1 MKLMQNLSKRISS
14 IQNSPTLSLNEKARQ
29 LRENGA
35 DVINLGI
42 GEPLNNFP
50 DSALKSMMEKLET
63 RKIKYGPTGGIKSL
77 KHAIQDY
84 TKKHYGR
91 TPDLNNITVSVGA
104 KQAIFNLLYVLLN
117 PGEEV
122 ILFTP
127 YWVSY
132 PEMVKLAHGKPVYVQ
147 TNEKFIPEMD
157 KVIAAITEKTK
168 AIILNSPNNPTG
180 AVYTPEL
187 IAALVDYCES
197 NQIYLIMDDIYHQ
210 LIFEPAQWVPGY
222 VFTSKPFNK
231 SHLIIVNGIS
241 KTYGMTGFRIGWTIA
256 AEAIIKAMEKI
267 QSHSTSGASVL
278 LQEAALGAMK
288 NGEQTVQELK
298 VFIQTNKDLLTGELL
313 KIKGIK
319 LADPGG
325 TFYCFPDIR
334 KFNSDSQQLA
344 TLLLEKAFVA
354 TVPGIAFGQE
364 GYLRLSYTCS
374 TEQIVESAARIR
386 WAIDPDAPREIIIG
400 GETCLCDWERTKL

>member
-1 MKLMQNLSKRISS
+1 MKIMQNLSKNISS

-50 DSALKSMMEKLET
+50 DGALKCIMEKLET
-63 RKIKYGPTGGIKSL
+63 RKIKYGPTGGTKPL
-77 KHAIQDY
+77 KYAIQEY

-91 TPDLNNITVSVGA
+91 TPDLNNITVNVGA
-104 KQAIFNLLYVLLN
+104 KQALFNLLYVLLN

-147 TNEKFIPEMD
+147 TNEIFIPEMEN
-157 KVIAAITEKTK
+157 VIAAITANTK
-168 AIILNSPNNPTG
+168 AIILNTPNNPTG
-180 AVYTPEL
+180 AVYPPEL

-210 LIFEPAQWVPGY
+210 LIFDPAQWVPGY

-256 AEAIIKAMEKI
+256 AESIIKAMEKI
-267 QSHSTSGASVL
+267 QSHSTSGVSVL

-288 NGEQTVQELK
+288 DGEQTVQELK
-298 VFIQTNKDLLTGELL
+298 IFIQTNKDLLTGELL

-319 LADPGG
+319 LAEPGG
-325 TFYCFPDIR
+325 TFYCFPDFR
-334 KFNSDSQQLA
+334 KINSDSQQLA
-344 TLLLEKAFVA
+344 SLLLDKAFIA

-374 TEQIVESAARIR
+374 TEQIIQSAARIR
-386 WAIDPDAPREIIIG
+386 WAIDSDAPQEIIIG
-400 GETCLCDWERTKL
+400 GETCLCDWERIKL

>member
-1 MKLMQNLSKRISS
+1 MQSLSHRIST
-14 IQNSPTLSLNEKARQ
+14 IRNSPTLALNDKAHQ
-29 LRENGA
+29 LRENGV

-50 DSALKSMMEKLET
+50 DSALSRASEILET
-63 RKIKYGPTGGIKSL
+63 RQIKYGPTGGIKSL
-77 KHAIQDY
+77 KLAIQDY

-91 TPDLNNITVSVGA
+91 APELSNITVNVGA
-104 KQAIFNLLYVLLN
+104 KQALFNLLYVLLN

-132 PEMVKLAHGKPVYVQ
+132 PEMVKLAHGIPVYIQ

-157 KVIAAITEKTK
+157 QVVAAVTTNTK

-180 AVYTPEL
+180 AVYPPEV
-187 IAALVDYCES
+187 IAALVDYCE
-197 NQIYLIMDDIYHQ
+197 NNEIFLIMDDIYHQ
-210 LIFEPAQWVPGY
+210 LVFDPTQWVPGY

-231 SHLIIVNGIS
+231 SHLIIINGIS

-256 AEAIIKAMEKI
+256 AETIIKAMEKI

-278 LQEAALGAMK
+278 LQEAALGAME
-288 NGEQTVQELK
+288 NGEQTVQELRN
-298 VFIQTNKDLLTGELL
+298 FIQTNKDILIGELK

-319 LADPGG
+319 LAEPGG
-325 TFYCFPDIR
+325 TFYCFPDFKNI
-334 KFNSDSQQLA
+334 NADSQQLA
-344 TLLLEKAFVA
+344 ALLLDKAYVA

-364 GYLRLSYTCS
+364 GFLRLSYTCS
-374 TEQIVESAARIR
+374 TEQIIESAARIR
-386 WAIDPDAPREIIIG
+386 WVVDPNSTPEIIIG
-400 GETCLCDWERTKL
+400 GETCLRDWETTKS